1 MKLLVDTQLLLWAA
15 GMPDKLSAKARE
27 LLEDPQNILFYSVA
41 SLWEVVIKNGLGR
54 SDFAVDPHLLRR
66 GLVDNGWQ
74 ELPIEGSHVLA
85 VSRLPT
91 IHKDPFDRVLVAQ
104 AQVEGFLLLTTDVAL
119 GEYLAPVKV
128 L

>member
-15 GMPDKLSAKARE
+15 GMPEKLSSTARQ
-27 LLEDPQNILFYSVA
+27 LLEDPQNILFYSAV
-41 SLWEVVIKNGLGR
+41 SLWEVVIKNGLGH
-54 SDFAVDPHLLRR
+54 SDFTVDPHLLRR

-85 VSRLPT
+85 VNSLPA

-104 AQVEGFLLLTTDVAL
+104 AQVEGLLLLTTDVAL
-119 GEYLAPVKV
+119 GEYLAPVRV